1 MIGYIL
7 VRRAGYKV
15 KEVAGYFARDAT
27 TISSI
32 LSRYDGRVEKEP
44 EVRRQLERL
53 AKIV

>member
-1 MIGYIL
+1 MIAYIL

-15 KEVAGYFARDAT
+15 KEVAGYFGRDAT